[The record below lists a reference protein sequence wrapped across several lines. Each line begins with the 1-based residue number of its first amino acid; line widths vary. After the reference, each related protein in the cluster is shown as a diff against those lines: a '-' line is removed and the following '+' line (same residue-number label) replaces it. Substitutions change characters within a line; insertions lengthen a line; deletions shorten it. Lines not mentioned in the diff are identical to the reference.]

1 VWASRSGTERDALRM
16 LSGMDVDAAEAAVLL
31 QGRTDVPLGLEELV
45 TNPYHAATCTYGQ
58 PEHVSFSTVDRA
70 CFPGEGADWQ
80 PLVGTIA
87 DLTEHQDGRRVEAL
101 LTDVLEAAGRAGDT
115 LLSQDEALRA
125 SATYP
130 LVRPPQLNAW
140 TLESLGLASAA
151 LRGEEAWPIVSVDLA
166 DGSPGPET
174 RPLRVHLP
182 GHPQQ
187 DHRAARPGP
196 KTGRSSPPPAPAP
209 LAPPRSTATSSGP
222 TAATSWRSRCA
233 TTPARSEPR
242 SRPTSRIR

>member
-1 VWASRSGTERDALRM
+1 M
-16 LSGMDVDAAEAAVLL
+16 LSGMDVDAAQAAVLL

-87 DLTEHQDGRRVEAL
+87 DLTEHQDGRRVEVL

-140 TLESLGLASAA
+140 TLESLRLASAA
-151 LRGEEAWPIVSVDLA
+151 LRGEEAWPIVGVDLA